1 VRGPSVPIDSRTLSQ
16 SQTPT
21 LPVPALSPCCTV
33 SYLLLAS
40 SSAAVPCSASDP
52 GASGNLHPRA
62 RGRPWAGRRAAA
74 GATGDG
80 TCPPRRCSSSTCCY
94 SSPPLVLHC
103 TALAHA
109 RPQHIIPS
117 LKLAYVLCTLAPLA
131 VPELTPCLLLQGRAR
146 RREGWRRRRRSRT
159 GTPGP
164 GTRRRRRRAGGWWGR
179 GRRRPRAA
187 AAAGAATP
195 AAPSTSPSS
204 PAGAS
209 RSSTTRR
216 PGAASAATSSSCPDR
231 PQRQRQRRRRRR
243 RRWRR
248 HLSLCCAHAGAGAA
262 LTHWIYLARVA
273 SSSG

>member
-94 SSPPLVLHC
+94 SSPPPVLHC
-103 TALAHA
+103 TRTRTRAAA
-109 RPQHIIPS
+109 QHIIPS
-117 LKLAYVLCTLAPLA
+117 LKLMFFALSHRLA
-131 VPELTPCLLLQGRAR
+131 VPELTPCVLQGRAR
-146 RREGWRRRRRSRT
+146 RREGWRRRRRRSRT

-164 GTRRRRRRAGGWWGR
+164 GGTRRRRRRAGGWWGR

-204 PAGAS
+204 PAAAS

-231 PQRQRQRRRRRR
+231 SNGNDNGDGDGGATSP
-243 RRWRR
+243 
-248 HLSLCCAHAGAGAA
+248 CCAHAGTGALVHLS
-262 LTHWIYLARVA
+262 LTGSI
-273 SSSG
+273 